1 LIVLSHYQA
10 QQLIKAKGKKSEIEL
25 SLDLERTKV
34 KVQIGECVYLTDGE
48 SVTWKT
54 VEDIAKKENAC
65 YSIENGEANPIQTY
79 SEAFGRVY
87 TLYPTESAPTMLVS
101 GIPMHRIK
109 DTDPWKDTLN
119 KMKAFGPVGGHILD
133 TTTGL
138 GYTAIMAAKNSANV
152 ISVEIDPAARE
163 IAKQNPWSQDLFNNP
178 RIELIIGDSSDL
190 IHEFDKNSLNG
201 IIHDPPMFS
210 LAGELYSLSFYEQ
223 AHQVLK
229 TNGRMFHYI
238 GNPDST
244 SGKRVTRGAVQ
255 RLKNAGFRKVLSK
268 PKAFGVLA
276 YA

>member
-1 LIVLSHYQA
+1 MIVLSHFQA
-10 QQLIKAKGKKSEIEL
+10 NQLIKARGKKSEIEL

-34 KVQIGECVYLTDGE
+34 KVQIGECVNLTDSE
-48 SVTWKT
+48 SVTWKI
-54 VEDIAKKENAC
+54 VEEIAKKENAC
-65 YSIENGEANPIQTY
+65 FAIENGEAGSIQTY

-109 DTDPWKDTLN
+109 DTDPWQDTLN
-119 KMKAFGPVGGHILD
+119 KMKAFGHTGGHILD

-152 ISVEIDPAARE
+152 ISIEIDPAARE
-163 IAKQNPWSQDLFNNP
+163 IARRNPWSQDLFGNP
-178 RIELIIGDSSDL
+178 RIELMIGDSSDL
-190 IHEFDKNSLNG
+190 IYEFDENSLNG
-201 IIHDPPMFS
+201 IIHDPPMFN

-223 AHQVLK
+223 AHRVLK

-244 SGKRVTRGAVQ
+244 SGKRVTRGVIQ
-255 RLKNAGFRKVLSK
+255 RLKNAGFRKVMKK
-268 PKAFGVLA
+268 PMAFGVLA